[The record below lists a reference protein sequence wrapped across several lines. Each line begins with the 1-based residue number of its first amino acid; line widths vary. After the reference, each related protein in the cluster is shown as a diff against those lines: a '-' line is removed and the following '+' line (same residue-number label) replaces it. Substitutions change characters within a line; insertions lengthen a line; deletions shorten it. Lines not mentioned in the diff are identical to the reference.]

1 MDWSQVASFA
11 IKKTY
16 DTYTP
21 IIVKTS
27 SGKEYTYKTKLNLKV
42 GDVVVCPDA
51 GTGTFCAMVQKI
63 NVCSYFGKLK
73 VIDTYLFNINLITY
87 NRDHFIQEKAQNL
100 CLELLT
106 DIHTFDRHDIETIE
120 KVYPDYFPNRYQDW
134 NIKQKHKDF
143 LFKSIFSCFGEF
155 FPDGIEHVQ
164 RMIVEDKYEWSIED
178 DYN

>member
-51 GTGTFCAMVQKI
+51 GTGTFCAMVQKV

-87 NRDHFIQEKAQNL
+87 NSDHFIQEKAQNL

-106 DIHTFDRHDIETIE
+106 DIHTFDRYDIETIE
-120 KVYPDYFPNRYQDW
+120 KVYTDYFPNRYKDW

-143 LFKSIFSCFGEF
+143 LSKSIFSCFGKF

-164 RMIVEDKYEWSIED
+164 RLIVEYKYSWSIED